1 VNILGRVLFT
11 AKAEPAKAKPAIDW
25 SEIESRRPEI
35 SASAKQVGD
44 DPLNLAPE
52 ASAALANDPSL
63 ANDPPPAN
71 DPPATVDQAVSVGDD
86 PLDRLSLLVAIPLNR
101 S

>member
-11 AKAEPAKAKPAIDW
+11 AKAELAKAEPAIDW
-25 SEIESRRPEI
+25 FEIESRLQEI
-35 SASAKQVGD
+35 SAGAKPAGD
-44 DPLNLAPE
+44 EPSDPAPE
-52 ASAALANDPSL
+52 ASATV

-71 DPPATVDQAVSVGDD
+71 DPQATVDQPVTVGNA
-86 PLDRLSLLVAIPLNR
+86 PLDMLSLLVAIPSNR

>member
-11 AKAEPAKAKPAIDW
+11 AKAEPAKAGPSIDW
-25 SEIESRRPEI
+25 SEIESRIQEI
-35 SASAKQVGD
+35 SAGAKPAGD
-44 DPLNLAPE
+44 EPSDLAPE
-52 ASAALANDPSL
+52 ASATL

-71 DPPATVDQAVSVGDD
+71 DPPATVDQPVSVGDD
-86 PLDRLSLLVAIPLNR
+86 PLDMPSLLVAIPSNR